1 MSCYIHAGIKIHH
14 RILQSLEHAN
24 TLAEAGAPDSEID
37 RVLHWVVIGG
47 NSYVCRKSPL
57 LIIFFSLSGGPTG
70 VELTAE
76 LGDFVRNDVSRYFP
90 RLKNRIK
97 ITLLEATDKILGMF
111 DPAVSS
117 YAASVLIQNGA
128 HIQCNAIVTKVDERA
143 IEYKAKSRNSGDT
156 EDVTI
161 QNLDYGT
168 AVWAGGINKRALT
181 TYITSAV
188 NKLKDA
194 EASHSSP
201 QLSPRGIIVDEK
213 VRVRGLEHQNNVFAI
228 GDCAIVK
235 GCSPTAQAAYQ
246 QGKYL
251 GRLLREVHNSST
263 ITSDTDMHTEN
274 VISQH
279 KNFNFHNYGA
289 LAYVGTSKGVAELK
303 TVLWSNPLESLLGM
317 KNENG
322 DVNGGSESETSSTV
336 VEGGRAFIIWRS
348 LYFSKLLSHRNKA
361 QVAFDWLKCG
371 VFGRDISSPY
381 EIPSIKKKKS

>member
-1 MSCYIHAGIKIHH
+1 MVRHTFYPFE
-14 RILQSLEHAN
+14 LQSYDCLATFTQESKFIIAFCRVWSMRIHWRKQEHLILKLTEFYIGLSLEVTA
-24 TLAEAGAPDSEID
+24 TFVE
-37 RVLHWVVIGG
+37 
-47 NSYVCRKSPL
+47 KSPL

-128 HIQCNAIVTKVDERA
+128 NIQCNAIVTKVDERA

-181 TYITSAV
+181 THITSAV

-194 EASHSSP
+194 EASDSSP

-213 VRVRGLEHQNNVFAI
+213 FRVRGLEHQNNVFAI

-263 ITSDTDMHTEN
+263 ITSDADMHTEN

-303 TVLWSNPLESLLGM
+303 TVLWS
-317 KNENG
+317 
-322 DVNGGSESETSSTV
+322 GSESETSSTV

-348 LYFSKLLSHRNKA
+348 LYFSKLLSDRNKA